1 MFTYKYMNAV
11 STNEGNDDC
20 ANNSNH
26 PPRIGKSKRHCQ
38 KARAKRCL
46 QEVCQRSDIAET
58 YWKYAIYFNL
68 FIQHKQS
75 RILKCEGCAGWLS
88 IMFKILSKNKFI
100 TQGNVFGDDRKLQSG
115 NVNFE
120 CTGLFWF
127 DLRLLILFLKLCI
140 I

>member
-38 KARAKRCL
+38 KAGAKRCL

-75 RILKCEGCAGWLS
+75 RILKCEGCAGCRS
-88 IMFKILSKNKFI
+88 IMFKILLKNKFI
-100 TQGNVFGDDRKLQSG
+100 TQGNVFGDERKLLLG
-115 NVNFE
+115 NVNLW
-120 CTGLFWF
+120 CTRLFWF
-127 DLRLLILFLKLCI
+127 DSRLLILFLKSSI